1 MSVDFNFNNFDFGD
15 YVISPVM
22 HDIVVDIFNTL
33 NRIANENDTE
43 NGEVERV
50 SFEPEAGRI
59 IMRATFNTAD
69 IQLTDIQ
76 SMYSC
81 RLYGGHITFRPENEM
96 EFSVT
101 IVMEGCFDEK

>member
-15 YVISPVM
+15 YVIIPEM
-22 HDIVVDIFNTL
+22 HDVVVDIFNAL
-33 NRIANENDTE
+33 NRIANDDGE
-43 NGEVERV
+43 NGEVERIV
-50 SFEPEAGRI
+50 FEPEDGRI
-59 IMRATFNTAD
+59 IMRATFNSAT

-76 SMYSC
+76 AMYSC

-96 EFSVT
+96 EFAVT

>member
-15 YVISPVM
+15 YEIIPEI
-22 HDIVVDIFNTL
+22 HDIIVDIFNTL
-33 NRIANENDTE
+33 NRIAVDDGD

-50 SFEPEAGRI
+50 VFEPEDGRI
-59 IMRATFNTAD
+59 IMRATFNKAN

-76 SMYSC
+76 AMYSC
-81 RLYGGHITFRPENEM
+81 RLYGGNIVFRAENEM

-101 IVMEGCFDEK
+101 IVMEGCFDERE